1 MRMPVIMAWLVMS
14 MAAQAADTLVVRDA
28 MIPEKP
34 PAVTIMGAFMTIE
47 NPTAKEVKVTAV
59 SSPAF
64 KSAEMHQTILQ
75 DNVAKMVKQSGL
87 TIPAKGKLELKRGS
101 YHLMLFNP
109 KQLLKAGDTV
119 AIVFTLQGGATQT
132 VTATVKPATL
142 DDAHEHHHHH

>member
-1 MRMPVIMAWLVMS
+1 MRMSVLLGWLMWS
-14 MAAQAADTLVVRDA
+14 LAAQAAEVLVVRDA

-47 NPTAKEVKVTAV
+47 NPTSKAVQITKVT
-59 SSPAF
+59 SPQFA
-64 KSAEMHQTILQ
+64 SAEMHQTIVQ
-75 DNVAKMVKQSGL
+75 DNVAKMVKQTTL
-87 TIPAKGKLELKRGS
+87 AIPAKGKLELKRGS

-109 KQLLKAGDTV
+109 KKPLKAGDT
-119 AIVFTLQGGATQT
+119 ATIVFTLQGGATQQ